1 MLTDQ
6 EMQQIAEQYIS
17 FLMKDSSKVL
27 IVFPG
32 PIKKPYG
39 NIYRYDTK
47 KLAETGD
54 FKYSIVHGP
63 ILVEKA
69 TGRIVTFGTAY
80 PEEEYFKAFENG
92 TLVPCSTRYWNSETE
107 EYSSK

>member
-1 MLTDQ
+1 
-6 EMQQIAEQYIS
+6 
-17 FLMKDSSKVL
+17 MKDSNKEL

-32 PIKKPYG
+32 SIKKNYG

-80 PEEEYFKAFENG
+80 PVEEYFKAFE
-92 TLVPCSTRYWNSETE
+92 TEHWYLFKLVIGIQKPKNTVVNKYNNI
-107 EYSSK
+107 